1 MSCSLIP
8 RQKGYCLN
16 SSATVGSDNFFN
28 SFNSSTYVCGK
39 GTRPLPRPALIP
51 LHGVGIAT
59 SLIVLQSISKRRSV
73 ATEGEVVAGV
83 RS

>member
-16 SSATVGSDNFFN
+16 SSATVGSDN

-39 GTRPLPRPALIP
+39 GSRLLPHPASIP
-51 LHGVGIAT
+51 LHCIGITT
-59 SLIVLQSISKRRSV
+59 SLIVLQSIGKRRSV
-73 ATEGEVVAGV
+73 TTEGEVVAGV